1 MKASIFTVAQSN
13 GLLAAAAAIFGI
25 SPLLTRTLSAR
36 ACLWVS
42 LVATVIFIAV
52 AVRGYES
59 RLKGF
64 LYSGLAVLISSWCA
78 FGLWRL
84 LLQWKPAGEVGIDP
98 FAGPLVVFALS
109 AFLAGIGLFVVSLWI
124 AKRKG
129 IPYIQRFFNQRA
141 VWALCVALLLTFSYF
156 AHLLEGV

>member
-25 SPLLTRTLSAR
+25 SPFLTRTLSAR

-52 AVRGYES
+52 AIRGYES

-64 LYSGLAVLISSWCA
+64 LYSGLTVLVSSWCA

-84 LLQWKPAGEVGIDP
+84 LLQWKPVAKVGIDP

-124 AKRKG
+124 VKRKG
-129 IPYIQRFFNQRA
+129 IPYAQRFFNQRA
-141 VWALCVALLLTFSYF
+141 VWALGGALLLTFSYF
-156 AHLLEGV
+156 AHQLEGV